1 VERSRCGSK
10 SLCFSVKCLAAALS
24 LLLAFPAPSHAA
36 HLRVP
41 VDLSVAPWRALG
53 RVQTELGARCTGFLI
68 NPRLV
73 VTAAHCLYRP
83 STDRYV
89 QARSVHFLWRYAA
102 GTYADHARVVR
113 FAVMPGYQPERE
125 NETVGLDR
133 VFLTLD
139 HAVGV
144 PADDARIAPGLTQP
158 GTPLLLGGYNRDRS
172 EIAEADTDCRLQ
184 GHTADAGG
192 HPLLVHDC
200 LGVEGTSG
208 APLFARQADGSWA
221 VIGLEVAVS
230 KQDGYGMAEPLIDN
244 VRY

>member
-10 SLCFSVKCLAAALS
+10 SLCSAVRYLAAALS
-24 LLLAFPAPSHAA
+24 LLLALPAPSHAG

-83 STDRYV
+83 STHHFV
-89 QARSVHFLWRYAA
+89 QARSVHFLWRYTA
-102 GTYADHARVVR
+102 GNYVDHARVVS
-113 FAVMPGYQPERE
+113 FIVMPGYVPGRE
-125 NETVGLDR
+125 NRSLGLDR

-144 PADDARIAPGLTQP
+144 PADDARIAPDLAQP
-158 GTPLLLGGYNRDRS
+158 GAPLLLGGYNRDRS
-172 EIAEADTDCRLQ
+172 EIAEADMNCRLQ

-192 HPLLVHDC
+192 NPLLVHDC

-208 APLFARQADGSWA
+208 APLFAQQADGSWA
-221 VIGLEVAVS
+221 VIGLEVAIS
-230 KQDGYGMAEPLIDN
+230 KQGGYGMAEPLIDS
-244 VRY
+244 VH